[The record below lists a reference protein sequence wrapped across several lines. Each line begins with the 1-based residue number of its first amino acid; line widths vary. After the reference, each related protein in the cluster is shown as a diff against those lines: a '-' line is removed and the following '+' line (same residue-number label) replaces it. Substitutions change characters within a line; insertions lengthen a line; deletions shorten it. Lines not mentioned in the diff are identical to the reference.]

1 MALFIYRCPSTGLN
15 VQGWIADD
23 PTEGEAESYEVV
35 TCTAC
40 TRVHLVNKKPA
51 GYWGP
56 TRINGVTGNELTL
69 GGRFDVRF
77 TGEG

>member
-40 TRVHLVNKKPA
+40 TRVHLVNPK
-51 GYWGP
+51 
-56 TRINGVTGNELTL
+56 TSRVL
-69 GGRFDVRF
+69 GAD
-77 TGEG
+77 ED

>member
-1 MALFIYRCPSTGLN
+1 MASFIYRCPSTGLN

-40 TRVHLVNKKPA
+40 TRVHLVNPK
-51 GYWGP
+51 
-56 TRINGVTGNELTL
+56 TSRVL
-69 GGRFDVRF
+69 GAD
-77 TGEG
+77 ED